1 LLLAPCSRLFFK
13 RNPDESQST
22 SSYAAAMF
30 VYNFLSCT
38 IINLSQKLFFVD
50 YIEKQIFCVHLY
62 MKNASFGENI
72 MVKIVVLFIK
82 KI

>member
-1 LLLAPCSRLFFK
+1 
-13 RNPDESQST
+13 
-22 SSYAAAMF
+22 
-30 VYNFLSCT
+30 
-38 IINLSQKLFFVD
+38 LSQKLFFVD